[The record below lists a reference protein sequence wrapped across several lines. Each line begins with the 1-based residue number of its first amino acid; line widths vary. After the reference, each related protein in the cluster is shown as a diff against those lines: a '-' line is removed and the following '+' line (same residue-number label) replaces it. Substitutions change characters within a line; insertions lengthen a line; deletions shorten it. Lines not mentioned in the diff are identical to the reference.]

1 MKKVQLAESREV
13 DYRLTK
19 WITRNIEQ
27 LPEPDEI
34 EKNQHMVRGNHG
46 Y

>member
-13 DYRLTK
+13 DYRLSK

-34 EKNQHMVRGNHG
+34 EENQHMVRE
-46 Y
+46 